1 MFQVAILTKLCGVY
15 LLKTSNQN
23 SDIKDETETT
33 AATPLPCE
41 GQGSNGKSNAV

>member
-1 MFQVAILTKLCGVY
+1 MMHFNLLRN
-15 LLKTSNQN
+15 LKTSNQN

-41 GQGSNGKSNAV
+41 GQGSSGKSNAV